1 MHDYFWKGHM
11 TPPGQLTRRDLLKT
25 FAAAPAILRAS
36 AARPTD
42 ISIDEVELSY
52 EDHRYRAPYQ
62 FGGRT
67 VDHVTLANVTC
78 SVRTGSGRVARG
90 RGTMPLGNQWAWPS
104 GTLTYDDTLGGMK
117 TLAAALVGV
126 TKNYRES
133 GHPIDIGSELERA
146 YLETAADLART
157 KRVPAPIP
165 TLAVL
170 VVASPF
176 DAAIHD
182 AFGKVHGR
190 SSYTTYGRDLMRHDL
205 SRYLGPD
212 FKGEYPDRYVSAKP
226 RPRTWLFHSIGG
238 LDALVDAD
246 LKTRLNDGLPETL
259 PDWIAYNGLRRLKV
273 KLNGADLAADVERT
287 ARIHSVADATQKKRG
302 VDNWAYC
309 LDFNERCP
317 NVQYLLE
324 YFAQV
329 KKRAPGMLERVEYV
343 EQPTSRD
350 LRSDRANKM
359 HEANRVVPVLV
370 DEGLTD
376 LETLRLAREMGYT
389 GIALKAAKGQT
400 QSVLMASAAKKY
412 GMFRTVQDLTC
423 PGAALI
429 HSAGIAAHV
438 PGAAGLEANARQ
450 YVPSANK
457 PWEDAF
463 PGLFKIKDGEL
474 RNDQLGGH
482 GLGIRA

>member
-1 MHDYFWKGHM
+1 M
-11 TPPGQLTRRDLLKT
+11 TRRELLKT
-25 FAAAPAILRAS
+25 FAAAPAIMRAA

-42 ISIDEVELSY
+42 VRIEDVKLSY
-52 EDHRYRAPYQ
+52 EDHQYRAPYQ
-62 FGGRT
+62 FGGRI
-67 VDHVTLANVTC
+67 VAHVTLANVTC
-78 SVRTGSGRVARG
+78 TVRTGDGRAARG

-104 GTLTYDDTLGGMK
+104 STLSHDDTLGGMK
-117 TLAAALVGV
+117 NLAEALVGV
-126 TKNYRES
+126 TTNYRES
-133 GHPIDIGSELERA
+133 GHPIDIGVDLEAA
-146 YLETAADLART
+146 YLKTAASLARDGQ
-157 KRVPAPIP
+157 VPEPIP
-165 TLAVL
+165 ALAVL

-182 AFGKVHGR
+182 AYGKAHRR
-190 SSYTTYGRDLMRHDL
+190 SAYATYGRDLMRHDL

-212 FKGEYPDRYVSAKP
+212 FKGEYPDRYLSAKP

-238 LDALVDAD
+238 LDALEASD

-259 PDWIAYNGLRRLKV
+259 PEWIAYNGLRRLKV
-273 KLNGADLAADVERT
+273 KLNGGDLAADVDRT
-287 ARIHSVADATQKKRG
+287 VRIHRVADETQKRRG

-317 NVQYLLE
+317 NVQYLLD

-329 KKRAPGMLERVEYV
+329 KKRAPGMLDRVEYV

-350 LRSDRANKM
+350 LRTDRANVM
-359 HEANRVVPVLV
+359 HEANRIVPVLV

-376 LETLRLAREMGYT
+376 LDTLRLAREMGYT
-389 GIALKAAKGQT
+389 GIALKACRGQT

-450 YVPSANK
+450 YVPSANR
-457 PWEDAF
+457 PWEDQF

-474 RNDQLGGH
+474 RNSELGGP
-482 GLGIRA
+482 GLGISKEERKTKKE

>member
-1 MHDYFWKGHM
+1 MN
-11 TPPGQLTRRDLLKT
+11 TLTRRELLQA
-25 FAAAPAILRAS
+25 FGAAPALLRAA

-42 ISIDEVELSY
+42 IRIDDVQLAY

-62 FGGRT
+62 FGGRISA
-67 VDHVTLANVTC
+67 HVTLANVTC
-78 SVRTGSGRVARG
+78 TVRTGDGRVGRG

-104 GTLTYDDTLGGMK
+104 SVLSHDETLGGMK
-117 TLAAALVGV
+117 TLAEALVGV
-126 TKNYRES
+126 MKGYRES
-133 GHPIDIGSELERA
+133 GHPIDIGVDLEAAFLAAAAELA
-146 YLETAADLART
+146 KH
-157 KRVPAPIP
+157 KRVPGPIP
-165 TLAVL
+165 PLAVL

-182 AFGKVHGR
+182 AFGKIHGR
-190 SSYTTYGRDLMRHDL
+190 SAYATYGADLMRHDL
-205 SRYLGPD
+205 SRYLGSD
-212 FKGEYPDRYVSAKP
+212 FKGEYPNRYLSEKP

-238 LDALVDAD
+238 LDALVDSD
-246 LKTRLNDGLPETL
+246 LKTRLDDGLPETL
-259 PDWIAYNGLRRLKV
+259 PEWIAYNGLRRLKV
-273 KLNGADLAADVERT
+273 KLNGGDLAADVDRT
-287 ARIHSVADATQKKRG
+287 ARIHSVADAEQKKRR
-302 VDNWAYC
+302 VENWAYC

-317 NVQYLLE
+317 NVQYLLD

-329 KKRAPGMLERVEYV
+329 RKRAPGMLERVEYC

-350 LRSDRANKM
+350 LQNDRANVM
-359 HEANRVVPVLV
+359 HEANRIVPVLV
-370 DEGLTD
+370 DEGLTG
-376 LETLRLAREMGYT
+376 LETLRLARDMGYT
-389 GIALKAAKGQT
+389 GIALKACKGQT

-457 PWEDAF
+457 LWEHRF

-474 RNDQLGGH
+474 RNSELGGP
-482 GLGIRA
+482 GLGISTEERRTKKE